1 MLSTTGYYKS
11 RAELVMMVFTGVCFV
26 AVAVGDLVIMVFTG
40 VCCVAVAF
48 DELLM
53 DL

>member
-11 RAELVMMVFTGVCFV
+11 RVELMMMVFTGVCFV
-26 AVAVGDLVIMVFTG
+26 LVIMVFTG
-40 VCCVAVAF
+40 VCHVDVAF

>member
-1 MLSTTGYYKS
+1 
-11 RAELVMMVFTGVCFV
+11 V

-40 VCCVAVAF
+40 VCHVDVAF